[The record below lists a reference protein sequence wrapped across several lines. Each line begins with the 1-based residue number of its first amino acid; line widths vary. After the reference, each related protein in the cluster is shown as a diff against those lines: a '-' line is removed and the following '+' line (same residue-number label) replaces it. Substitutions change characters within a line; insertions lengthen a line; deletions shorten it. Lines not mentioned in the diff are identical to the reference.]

1 MNSIKQKATALYRAF
16 LNSANFLQSPLLL
29 AVRLYWGW
37 QFFQTGWG
45 KLQDIAKV
53 TDFFTGLGLPF
64 PNVTAYIVGTSECIG
79 GILLFL
85 GLGSRLISLP
95 LLADMVGAYVTADR
109 EALKAIFSE
118 PGKFYAADPYTFL
131 FASLLILVFGP
142 GKISVDAFIE
152 RLIRREKR
160 VFVSPSSAVAIA
172 GR

>member
-1 MNSIKQKATALYRAF
+1 MSSIKQRATALYRTFA
-16 LNSANFLQSPLLL
+16 NSASFLQSPILL

-53 TDFFTGLGLPF
+53 TDFFTNLGLPF
-64 PNVTAYIVGTSECIG
+64 PNVTAYIVGTSECVG
-79 GILLFL
+79 GVLLFL

-142 GKISVDAFIE
+142 GKISLDALIE
-152 RLIRREKR
+152 RLSRREKR
-160 VFVSPSSAVAIA
+160 VLVRPKSAVAMA

>member
-1 MNSIKQKATALYRAF
+1 MKGITTKTTALYSVFA
-16 LNSANFLQSPLLL
+16 NSANFLQSPLLL

-53 TDFFTGLGLPF
+53 TDFFTNLGLPF
-64 PNVTAYIVGTSECIG
+64 PHITAYIVGTSECVG

-109 EALKAIFSE
+109 DALKSIFSD
-118 PGKFYAADPYTFL
+118 PGKFYAADPCTFL
-131 FASLLILVFGP
+131 FASLLIVVFGP
-142 GKISVDAFIE
+142 GKISVDALIE
-152 RLIRREKR
+152 RFVRREKR
-160 VFVSPSSAVAIA
+160 VFVSPSSAVAMA

>member
-1 MNSIKQKATALYRAF
+1 MGSVKQKTMALYIAF
-16 LNSANFLQSPLLL
+16 TNSVNFLQSPVLL

-53 TDFFTGLGLPF
+53 TDFFTSLGLPF
-64 PNVTAYIVGTSECIG
+64 PNVTAYVAGTTECVG

-85 GLGSRLISLP
+85 GLGSRLVSLP
-95 LLADMVGAYVTADR
+95 LLADMVGAYLTADR
-109 EALKAIFSE
+109 EALRAIFSE

-142 GKISVDAFIE
+142 GKISVDALIE
-152 RLIRREKR
+152 RLIQRQKR
-160 VFVSPSSAVAIA
+160 VFISPSSAVAV
-172 GR
+172 GGQ